1 MRNELGGRVARI
13 RVNPQDAM
21 GVADVLHALG
31 VDDQRFSFD
40 QAVRIALSS
49 LLESARAHGAIPR
62 RDGFEYSNL
71 MARFIER
78 VPDARKQKLQVTSLF
93 HGQGEH
99 YQVKPLI
106 DDPVVKKRRVQ
117 YEELLFKR
125 KNNSENWTEADQA
138 VFAPLYD
145 EFAPR

>member
-21 GVADVLHALG
+21 GVVDVLKALG
-31 VDDQRFSFD
+31 VDDRRFSFD

-62 RDGFEYSNL
+62 RDGFEFSTL
-71 MARFIER
+71 MERFIER
-78 VPDARKQKLQVTSLF
+78 VPEARKQKLQVSNLF

-106 DDPVVKKRRVQ
+106 DDPVVKRRRLRFDELFLKRT
-117 YEELLFKR
+117 
-125 KNNSENWTEADQA
+125 NNVENWSEDNQKE
-138 VFAPLYD
+138 FAPLYD